1 MVDSPCINIC
11 ILDPDKDLCIGC
23 YRTAEEISKWSFLSK
38 FEKEELLLKIKSRST
53 YLDTQTLLKEIG

>member
-1 MVDSPCINIC
+1 MVNSPCINIC

-38 FEKEELLLKIKSRST
+38 FEKERTSIK
-53 YLDTQTLLKEIG
+53 D